1 MASPKLE
8 KFQYIVGQ
16 HSNLP
21 SRLSEA
27 ISNIDMTAWPA
38 PVIRLF
44 LGQTTPAAVR
54 AAADDP
60 DPAKQTGQV
69 CEANFFSG
77 EWALRNGAKDEARRL
92 FLLAAGD
99 CPKSFVQWGA
109 AREELTSLGASR

>member
-27 ISNIDMTAWPA
+27 ISNIDMTASPA
-38 PVIRLF
+38 PAIRLF
-44 LGQTTPAAVR
+44 LGQTTPAAVL

-60 DPAKQTGQV
+60 EPVKRPPWRISGPGCPGGRVPSAQIHPRKPPTRPEAFIFALGQ
-69 CEANFFSG
+69 
-77 EWALRNGAKDEARRL
+77 
-92 FLLAAGD
+92 
-99 CPKSFVQWGA
+99 
-109 AREELTSLGASR
+109 